1 MAQPTKYSQGEAH
14 LAHSLKEHSLKIFGS
29 LCTPYDIWGTSIFG
43 EGIESGDIL
52 VIPDQ
57 GAYTY
62 SLRQSFIKP
71 MARVIAFDG
80 KNLVQAEKE
89 EVFPSKQVL

>member
-1 MAQPTKYSQGEAH
+1 
-14 LAHSLKEHSLKIFGS
+14 
-29 LCTPYDIWGTSIFG
+29 
-43 EGIESGDIL
+43 

-71 MARVIAFDG
+71 RARVIRYDG
-80 KNLVQAEKE
+80 NALKEVEKE
-89 EVFPSKQVL
+89 EIWDQKHTRTG